1 MGLRQHAH
9 PSRAANTRGSECWSH
24 LPLRASWGSNKHKG
38 EQQTQGG
45 ANAGTISHP
54 GPDVLQFYP
63 DCKTA
68 SSHCFSS
75 WVSVSLCTPGHSERT
90 WKRQL
95 SGIHSSWQSSVTWH
109 RRWHLLLAGQLPSPF
124 SWCPHHQ
131 SPLGNSPPQ
140 QCRKYCP
147 TNQGTLFKCAKAKH
161 VAILNPLLGS

>member
-24 LPLRASWGSNKHKG
+24 LPSRARWGSNKHKG
-38 EQQTQGG
+38 EPMLR
-45 ANAGTISHP
+45 AISHP

-63 DCKTA
+63 DCKTV
-68 SSHCFSS
+68 SSHCSSS

-95 SGIHSSWQSSVTWH
+95 SGIHSSWKSSVTWH
-109 RRWHLLLAGQLPSPF
+109 GRWHLLLAGQIPSPF

-140 QCRKYCP
+140 QCRRYCP